1 MKARTTRKMDM
12 DKRLGLSVPEA
23 GLLLGLARSASYSAA
38 KRGEIPTIKIGGKF
52 IVPKA
57 ALERMLAEAGQ
68 GTATNI
74 QSANS

>member
-1 MKARTTRKMDM
+1 MKARKTRKMDM

-38 KRGEIPTIKIGGKF
+38 KRGELGPILKIGGKL

-68 GTATNI
+68 GAA
-74 QSANS
+74 QK